1 MNTLSLSDSIGQK
14 MKSGSFKLTSEER
27 EYLEK
32 QMIDNFIELVT
43 RIDDERL
50 MQMTNEYGMYT

>member
-1 MNTLSLSDSIGQK
+1 MNTLSISDSIEQK
-14 MKSGSFKLTSEER
+14 MKAGSFILTKDER
-27 EYLEK
+27 DYLEK